1 MRWSGRGRRVRCSCG
16 CRAAQAG
23 RVGGQVLDV
32 GVGEVG
38 GLDPARD
45 AGFGQQ
51 PADPPGQRVDDEP
64 RRPGEEILSTKA
76 LLLLI
81 IAGGVAYLW
90 VYNPV
95 VGAAVLA
102 GITVLT

>member
-1 MRWSGRGRRVRCSCG
+1 MLHARAPKDDEPRRP
-16 CRAAQAG
+16 
-23 RVGGQVLDV
+23 
-32 GVGEVG
+32 GEK
-38 GLDPARD
+38 
-45 AGFGQQ
+45 
-51 PADPPGQRVDDEP
+51 DDEP

-90 VYNPV
+90 VYSPV

-102 GITVLT
+102 GITVLTLLWGKIS